1 MNIVNLIKNKI
12 NQIINWLRLKIY
24 FLKVDFTKMSNR
36 KAKIISIITKVI
48 CIIILL
54 FLIVASFIPFYFL
67 NSFRNLVE
75 NMSEQKKNQIE
86 NLAVTI
92 YGLQLTVYSIMVST
106 KHKLIFGVSEY
117 KMKMK
122 ISKSGHNIEFFLIMS
137 NAYLV
142 IFIISKILNVGSASS
157 SVSLLLYSVITLIK
171 NVLMINTN
179 SAKIYYLYR
188 CENLITNP
196 LIRKNGNI
204 KSICTEKIIDLNFK
218 IVLEKAQ
225 DNNFMKIYNYLS
237 ILEEMNFYGLNN
249 EIYDEKELFKIY
261 LSTYFKQINND
272 SKILCLNFIF
282 DKINSIILTLC
293 KNENFYI
300 AIGLLEISIVEFNR
314 FLKTKFLRKRL
325 SSFKKGKEYI
335 SEKDIKKL
343 VELYIRN
350 LFLLNIIIDVNK
362 NISTLINEMKIKYS
376 NNIFHE
382 NISKIEGLSNEN
394 KSLTEKF
401 NEEING

>member
-75 NMSEQKKNQIE
+75 NMSEQMKNQIE

-188 CENLITNP
+188 CEN
-196 LIRKNGNI
+196 
-204 KSICTEKIIDLNFK
+204 
-218 IVLEKAQ
+218 
-225 DNNFMKIYNYLS
+225 
-237 ILEEMNFYGLNN
+237 
-249 EIYDEKELFKIY
+249 
-261 LSTYFKQINND
+261 
-272 SKILCLNFIF
+272 
-282 DKINSIILTLC
+282 
-293 KNENFYI
+293 
-300 AIGLLEISIVEFNR
+300 
-314 FLKTKFLRKRL
+314 
-325 SSFKKGKEYI
+325 
-335 SEKDIKKL
+335 
-343 VELYIRN
+343 
-350 LFLLNIIIDVNK
+350 
-362 NISTLINEMKIKYS
+362 
-376 NNIFHE
+376 
-382 NISKIEGLSNEN
+382 
-394 KSLTEKF
+394 
-401 NEEING
+401 

>member
-75 NMSEQKKNQIE
+75 NMSEQMKNQIE